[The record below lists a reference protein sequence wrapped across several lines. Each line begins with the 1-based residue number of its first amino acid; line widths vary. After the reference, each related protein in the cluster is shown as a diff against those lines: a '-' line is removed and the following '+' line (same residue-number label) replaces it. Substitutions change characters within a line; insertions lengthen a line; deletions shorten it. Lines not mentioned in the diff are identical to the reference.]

1 MKLLLLALVST
12 LSLSALAHIH
22 PDAQSAPKMRF
33 AASELGFADSV
44 ATQYLDVRAGKIKG
58 FESYQS
64 ELAKMKEAF
73 SLIETVINSNE
84 FKEKVI
90 NYVGKDGKR
99 SYIRSNGLTNEQV
112 YEAIM
117 AGKELIGGEQTPGE
131 MNFDVTRYMKF
142 WSKVIGYTEPGKS
155 NTMYVHGKFYK
166 KFSPAEISG
175 NITHEWLHLCGF
187 YHGSA
192 ADHDSVPYAVG
203 YIMRD
208 LTKKLQKQ
216 GFLD

>member
-1 MKLLLLALVST
+1 MKILSLALLCT
-12 LSLSALAHIH
+12 LSLNAFAHIDDEGS
-22 PDAQSAPKMRF
+22 PAPKMRF
-33 AASELGFADSV
+33 AASKLGFADSV
-44 ATQYLDVRAGKIKG
+44 PTQFLDVRPGKISG
-58 FESYQS
+58 FTKYQS
-64 ELAKMKEAF
+64 ELAKMNEAF
-73 SLIETVINSNE
+73 RVIEAVVNSNE

-99 SYIRSNGLTNEQV
+99 SYLRNNGLTNEQV

-117 AGKELIGGEQTPGE
+117 EGKELIGGAQTPGE

-208 LTKKLQKQ
+208 LATKLQKQ
-216 GFLD
+216 GFLN